1 MVIDIVCLLA
11 YVYAFY
17 KGLKNGL
24 ILAVFSLVGY
34 ILAFF
39 VAKHFSGPVAG
50 WVTAFSGSAS
60 KWMPVIVYV
69 ALFISVLIM
78 VRMAA
83 SLVEKGLGFLSLG
96 IINKIG
102 GVIFY
107 AASLTIFLWFIFS
120 VMSYLVSPSS
130 ETFADSFFYKH
141 IFSNLPSLKEL
152 IQQF

>member
-1 MVIDIVCLLA
+1 
-11 YVYAFY
+11 
-17 KGLKNGL
+17 
-24 ILAVFSLVGY
+24 
-34 ILAFF
+34 
-39 VAKHFSGPVAG
+39 
-50 WVTAFSGSAS
+50 
-60 KWMPVIVYV
+60 VYV